1 MKPPLRVPL
10 AALVVLAAAGG
21 ALLLLVPLLSQQSYS
36 RSRSLAEGMRRGLR
50 FSGGILAG
58 ARTPELAELLR
69 SQALAQPR
77 RGRGGRGAPPGLP
90 DTRVSNDILP
100 PDGASAGEPKTEAE
114 PYLAADPE
122 DPNRLLAFYQ
132 EDRFP
137 SVGGARAL
145 TFALST
151 DGGPI
156 RGSLSG
162 PRTPSTA
169 PAWPST
175 TRTPRGASTSR
186 PPGTAARPGPTR
198 CRCTPSR
205 WMRSTTRTRSP

>member
-1 MKPPLRVPL
+1 MGTVRRSMVAWPPPSPEAPAPGGPGARDLLRSAKALLREERSAMKPPLRVPL
-10 AALVVLAAAGG
+10 AALVVLAAAAG

-36 RSRSLAEGMRRGLR
+36 RSRSIAEGMRRGLR

-122 DPNRLLAFYQ
+122 DPNRLVAFYQ

-151 DGGPI
+151 DGGRHW
-156 RGSLSG
+156 RGRAAAH
-162 PRTPSTA
+162 PA
-169 PAWPST
+169 PGS
-175 TRTPRGASTSR
+175 RG
-186 PPGTAARPGPTR
+186 
-198 CRCTPSR
+198 
-205 WMRSTTRTRSP
+205 